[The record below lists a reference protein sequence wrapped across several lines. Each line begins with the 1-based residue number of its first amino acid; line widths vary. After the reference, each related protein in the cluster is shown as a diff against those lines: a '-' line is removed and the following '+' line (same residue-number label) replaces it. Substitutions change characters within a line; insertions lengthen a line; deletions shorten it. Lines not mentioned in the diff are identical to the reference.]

1 MTAVS
6 VHQPNF
12 MPWLKLLDKVLA
24 SDVYVAYD
32 TVQYTKSEYHAR
44 QRVRT
49 PDGPTWLSVPLL
61 SGQGAPQDIRDVRI
75 DPKQPF
81 RPRHLKQLRVG
92 YAKAPYF
99 DDVYGLVEDVY
110 RRDHDMLVDLSV
122 ELIEALCRYLGSPVR
137 VVRASALPHA
147 GDNTERLVQLVRAV
161 GGTEHLT
168 STYGTGRRY
177 IDWPRM
183 QAAGVAIRS
192 QGFEHPEYEQ
202 QWPGFVPHL
211 AAVDMLF
218 ACGPAT
224 ADILAE
230 RRSFELVDADAAPSW
245 PSRTADNDPWPP
257 FRCCSWWGSTS
268 PSGAWWPCCGGWP
281 SCGGRSGRCRRIA
294 SPPATSR

>member
-44 QRVRT
+44 QRIRT
-49 PDGPTWLSVPLL
+49 PDGPTWLSVPVL
-61 SGQGAPQDIRDVRI
+61 SAKGVLPDIEDVRI

-92 YAKAPYF
+92 YAKAPFF
-99 DDVYGLVEDVY
+99 DEVYGLVREVY
-110 RRDHDMLVDLSV
+110 ARDHTRLVDLSV
-122 ELIEALCRYLGSPVR
+122 DLIEELCRYLGSPVR
-137 VVRASALPHA
+137 VVRASSLPHD
-147 GDNTERLVQLVRAV
+147 GDNTERLTQLVRAV
-161 GGTEHLT
+161 GGTVHLT

-183 QAAGVAIRS
+183 QAAGIAIRS
-192 QGFEHPEYEQ
+192 QSFVHPEYEQ

-218 ACGPAT
+218 ARGPAT
-224 ADILAE
+224 AQILAE
-230 RRSFELVDADAAPSW
+230 RRRFELVDAELA
-245 PSRTADNDPWPP
+245 TAD
-257 FRCCSWWGSTS
+257 
-268 PSGAWWPCCGGWP
+268 SG
-281 SCGGRSGRCRRIA
+281 
-294 SPPATSR
+294 

>member
-147 GDNTERLVQLVRAV
+147 RRQHRAA
-161 GGTEHLT
+161 GPAGP
-168 STYGTGRRY
+168 GRRRHRAP
-177 IDWPRM
+177 DQHVRHRPAVHRL
-183 QAAGVAIRS
+183 APDAGRRRRDPV

-224 ADILAE
+224 AEILAE
-230 RRSFELVDADAAPSW
+230 RRSFELVDADAELAS
-245 PSRTADNDPWPP
+245 AD
-257 FRCCSWWGSTS
+257 
-268 PSGAWWPCCGGWP
+268 SG
-281 SCGGRSGRCRRIA
+281 
-294 SPPATSR
+294 

>member
-1 MTAVS
+1 MGPTSVS

-32 TVQYTKSEYHAR
+32 TVQYTKSEYHGR
-44 QRVRT
+44 QRIRT
-49 PDGPTWLSVPLL
+49 PDGPAWLSVPVR
-61 SGQGAPQDIRDVRI
+61 SGGELPDIRQVEI
-75 DPKQPF
+75 DPAQPF

-92 YAKAPYF
+92 YAKSPHF
-99 DDVYGLVEDVY
+99 DDVYELVREVY
-110 RRDHDMLVDLSV
+110 ARDHGKLVDLNLD
-122 ELIEALCRYLGSPVR
+122 LIEALCRYVGSPVR
-137 VVRASALPHA
+137 IVRASALPHT

-183 QAAGVAIRS
+183 QAAGVAVRS
-192 QGFEHPEYEQ
+192 QDFTHPEYAQ
-202 QWPGFVPHL
+202 RWPGFVPHL

-224 ADILAE
+224 AEILAA
-230 RRSFELVDADAAPSW
+230 RRRFELVDPAAELVAAD
-245 PSRTADNDPWPP
+245 
-257 FRCCSWWGSTS
+257 
-268 PSGAWWPCCGGWP
+268 SG
-281 SCGGRSGRCRRIA
+281 
-294 SPPATSR
+294 